1 MSISRRNKGAVGED
15 FDSWIRGVVVFSVV
29 LESEKILSGIT
40 LNEVVPGP
48 NPTDPVSFERTLFGF
63 RFGRDAAVGKEEAA
77 VGAIFSGVS
86 IAGESEGEF
95 TGRTPCSS
103 FVFRENNMGVFAPR
117 VLTKEDGE
125 SFPIGRA
132 NATGLTKMDVG

>member
-1 MSISRRNKGAVGED
+1 MSISRCYKGAIGED

-29 LESEKILSGIT
+29 LESQKILSGIT

-48 NPTDPVSFERTLFGF
+48 NPTDPISFERTLFGF
-63 RFGRDAAVGKEEAA
+63 RFGRDTTVGKEEAA
-77 VGAIFSGVS
+77 VGSILSGVP

-95 TGRTPCSS
+95 TGRTPCFS
-103 FVFRENNMGVFAPR
+103 FVFRENNMGVFAPC

-125 SFPIGRA
+125 SFSIGRS
-132 NATGLTKMDVG
+132 NATGLTKMDIG

>member
-1 MSISRRNKGAVGED
+1 MSISRRNKGTIGED
-15 FDSWIRGVVVFSVV
+15 FDSRIRGVVIFSVV
-29 LESEKILSGIT
+29 LESEKILSGIA

-48 NPTDPVSFERTLFGF
+48 NPTDPISFERTLFGF

-77 VGAIFSGVS
+77 VGSIFSGVP

-95 TGRTPCSS
+95 TGRTPC
-103 FVFRENNMGVFAPR
+103 FPFIFRENNMGVFAPR

-125 SFPIGRA
+125 SFSIGRA